1 MGKRKLR
8 RKKNQCKC
16 ECVSSVQFS
25 SVQSLD
31 RLGRRGD
38 MRSDSAEILFQSF
51 LLEALVSS
59 PGMGRDVHSLM
70 LSMQHFLC
78 RPRRRPP
85 SKVPRRMIL
94 ERLSS
99 SVTCPEPCKFPSL
112 DSCQMRCQWTHK
124 EVVLLRIQSLVC
136 APSRRCRIASSGTW
150 YQKPGSWISESPS
163 RVHVSQP

>member
-8 RKKNQCKC
+8 RKKINASAN
-16 ECVSSVQFS
+16 VSVQFS

-112 DSCQMRCQWTHK
+112 DSCQMRCLWTHK
-124 EVVLLRIQSLVC
+124 EVDLAFEVGLVLQGENAEKVLHALGFESQDHFLLES
-136 APSRRCRIASSGTW
+136 ASGFHSHRGGW
-150 YQKPGSWISESPS
+150 
-163 RVHVSQP
+163 R